1 MFIGLYCRLLVRVH
15 PLSLAWANLHHTDSL
30 WALFQGLIVE
40 FRLGYPIFYLGTS
53 EIFSSTYMYLDQ
65 VIIEFL
71 SYKKKKKLPQITYYP
86 INIIFTNIK

>member
-40 FRLGYPIFYLGTS
+40 FRLGYPIFYLGIS
-53 EIFSSTYMYLDQ
+53 EIFALTNSMCDCC
-65 VIIEFL
+65 IIQKGSNVMNYAEA
-71 SYKKKKKLPQITYYP
+71 K
-86 INIIFTNIK
+86 